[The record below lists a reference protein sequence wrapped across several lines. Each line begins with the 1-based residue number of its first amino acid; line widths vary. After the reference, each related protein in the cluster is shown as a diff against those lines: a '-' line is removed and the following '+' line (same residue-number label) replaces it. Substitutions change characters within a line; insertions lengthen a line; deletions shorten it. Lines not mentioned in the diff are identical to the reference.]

1 MKSFND
7 SKGYH
12 YLTVFENKM
21 TMSGK
26 WGIFMMVDN
35 KVEGVTNAA
44 NEQILYENLQIS
56 VKGGGGRGIKKL
68 LGLQIGDLYTRSRKS
83 SEIIRKLKE
92 TADIQAKTIE
102 RMKEEYEWAKRDAL
116 EQFDEMCDQ
125 TRFVE
130 GINKVKTDAT
140 AKQIE
145 ALTQR
150 VKELEEQVAKQNE

>member
-1 MKSFND
+1 LISFND
-7 SKGYH
+7 SKGFIILQSLKH
-12 YLTVFENKM
+12 KM

-68 LGLQIGDLYTRSRKS
+68 LGLQIGDLYTRARKS

-92 TADIQAKTIE
+92 TADIQAKTID

-130 GINKVKTDAT
+130 GLDKVKTDAT

-150 VKELEEQVAKQNE
+150 VKELEKQVAKQNE